1 MTKITQIQTPFGG
14 GKITSLGTWGS
25 IIGSVVVTIIAVAVG
40 QNLAR
45 KAQTASGGRIDATI
59 DPIFSQ
65 PSAAPKAK
73 PII

>member
-1 MTKITQIQTPFGG
+1 MANIKDINTPFGS
-14 GKITSLGTWGS
+14 GKITSLGTWVS

-45 KAQTASGGRIDATI
+45 KAEMASGGRIDATI

-65 PSAAPKAK
+65 PATAPKAK